1 MHKKEESVEQERT
14 DMRRQQYVG
23 SYFENLSALLR
34 SLDVNAVGAYMQA
47 LETAREQG
55 RRVFIVGNG
64 GSAATAS
71 HMANDFCALSLKNPE
86 AKPLKALS
94 LCDNMA
100 LFSAIGNDD
109 GYDLVYVNQLKVL
122 YEPGDILVAISAS
135 GNSPNVVKAAEY
147 VRQLGGLV
155 IGLVGFDGG
164 KLKELSDIAI
174 VAETAKGQYGPV
186 EDVHMIL
193 DHLAATWLMLEH

>member
-1 MHKKEESVEQERT
+1 
-14 DMRRQQYVG
+14 
-23 SYFENLSALLR
+23 
-34 SLDVNAVGAYMQA
+34 
-47 LETAREQG
+47 
-55 RRVFIVGNG
+55 
-64 GSAATAS
+64 
-71 HMANDFCALSLKNPE
+71 
-86 AKPLKALS
+86 
-94 LCDNMA
+94 
-100 LFSAIGNDD
+100 
-109 GYDLVYVNQLKVL
+109 L